1 MFCGLKIL
9 SGKSKILLTFFS
21 SPKFDT
27 FNAGEKGKKSNLD
40 LSDLSLSVSHTPAS
54 SCHLFWLFSW
64 IYAVSPYSVTV
75 HSSTTSTNL
84 ASFGQYANL
93 FLPRWYLTSLSL
105 NIASNHQLYLIWSL
119 ISTPLPD
126 PSLSCIG
133 LQVTDFLLP
142 LWTYFTDFVTGFCS
156 LCLAILEFSWF
167 FPKPL
172 FFYVTNLPV
181 KSHSFLYG
189 FITTQRW

>member
-9 SGKSKILLTFFS
+9 SGKSKILLPCFS

-27 FNAGEKGKKSNLD
+27 FFPLFTSIKSNLD
-40 LSDLSLSVSHTPAS
+40 LSDLSLSLCVTYTSFFLS
-54 SCHLFWLFSW
+54 SFLTLQLSRRS
-64 IYAVSPYSVTV
+64 VSPYSVTV

-93 FLPRWYLTSLSL
+93 FLLRWSLTSLSL

-126 PSLSCIG
+126 HSFPLALAYRSLISFYHFLSFMNIFYRLCYWLLFSLSSNFGVLVI
-133 LQVTDFLLP
+133 LL
-142 LWTYFTDFVTGFCS
+142 
-156 LCLAILEFSWF
+156 
-167 FPKPL
+167 
-172 FFYVTNLPV
+172 
-181 KSHSFLYG
+181 
-189 FITTQRW
+189 